1 MLGYEHRELMQMT
14 WAALTHPDDLAGD
27 ITHYDRI
34 FAGEVEAYLM
44 AKRWICKN
52 GDVVHTNTSLK
63 CQRRK
68 DGSVDYFAAMVEEV
82 SGLDQSSAG
91 HPALPGTRFRTMK
104 YYPAAKAK
112 WPGSWGLGRT
122 VKEVAAMLALSEKTI
137 GAYRSRVLTKLKL
150 KSTAKLIPYALKN
163 RLAE

>member
-1 MLGYEHRELMQMT
+1 MQMT

-91 HPALPGTRFRTMK
+91 HPATARDTLPDHEVLSRREGEVARLM
-104 YYPAAKAK
+104 
-112 WPGSWGLGRT
+112 GLGRT